1 LFCYFGIY
9 VVVSG
14 ILQDAL
20 LRALVRK
27 DTVDLPILS
36 RMDCA
41 TKEFLGDEGDV
52 LEDVPHLT
60 DWLPNFLVSILG

>member
-1 LFCYFGIY
+1 
-9 VVVSG
+9 
-14 ILQDAL
+14 
-20 LRALVRK
+20 
-27 DTVDLPILS
+27 VDLPILS

-60 DWLPNFLVSILG
+60 DWSPNFLVSILG